1 MEKQT
6 IGQRWVV
13 DAEDTRDEAQ
23 RVIDSHGETIADVF
37 LGHRGGECEANA
49 ALIAA
54 APELLEAVQAV
65 QNGFLDGSI
74 KFAKPRQTAS
84 DPYHKANILICAAMD
99 KLRGEIE

>member
-6 IGQRWVV
+6 RWVV
-13 DAEDTRDEAQ
+13 NEEDTRDEALG
-23 RVIDSHGETIADVF
+23 VIDSYTGETIADVF

-54 APELLEAVQAV
+54 APELLEAVRAV

-74 KFAKPRQTAS
+74 KFATPRQTES

-99 KLRGEIE
+99 KLRG